1 MISHVVPKTLILLL
15 MLLSACAG
23 SDGESGSSENRQAK
37 NDAQTQVTVVPL
49 ANRVGDGI
57 CSLTRHSTESDVI
70 AIFGQPDERRATGD
84 MVLLSWRADGWSADA
99 MFGSGKLKVAGA
111 NAKQNH
117 KRTTYPLDDDPAWI
131 VGETR
136 RDEMESRL
144 GPGVRVGVR
153 WHAGSDVAPSIRNSP
168 GFDESITRDRCN
180 ESYAWSNLD
189 MVGFSS
195 FLFADE
201 ILRGAL

>member
-84 MVLLSWRADGWSADA
+84 MVLLAQNSNSRQRSYFTKSISAE
-99 MFGSGKLKVAGA
+99 F
-111 NAKQNH
+111 
-117 KRTTYPLDDDPAWI
+117 
-131 VGETR
+131 
-136 RDEMESRL
+136 
-144 GPGVRVGVR
+144 
-153 WHAGSDVAPSIRNSP
+153 
-168 GFDESITRDRCN
+168 ITGQR
-180 ESYAWSNLD
+180 
-189 MVGFSS
+189 F
-195 FLFADE
+195 
-201 ILRGAL
+201 